1 VKKERASRVALVCS
15 CCCCCLGF
23 VEISTA
29 SGVGEEEVGAAHK

>member
-1 VKKERASRVALVCS
+1 VKKERASCVALVCS
-15 CCCCCLGF
+15 CCLGF